1 MKGAPA
7 AQPSWV
13 TAFLDLAAPSFE
25 RGTAFWA
32 RVTGWEPSPLR
43 GEDHE
48 FGTLVPTDGDPQLKV
63 QRRGEGPTR
72 VHLDLH
78 VPDQQAAAAAAA
90 SIGARI
96 VRPAEQ
102 GYVVLESPGGL
113 PFCFVSHAAGTR
125 TRPVAWPTGHR
136 SLFDQVCLDV
146 GADEFDAE
154 VAFWAALTGW
164 EPTGSR
170 TSADFV
176 PLRRPA
182 EQPWRFL
189 LQRTHDARPQAS
201 AHLDLATD
209 DRPAEVARHVALG
222 ATALQEHTRW
232 TVMRDPGGAAYCLTD
247 RDPVTGLLAPSTG
260 A

>member
-1 MKGAPA
+1 MSVTRPF
-7 AQPSWV
+7 WV
-13 TAFLDLAAPSFE
+13 TTFLDLAAPAFS
-25 RGTAFWA
+25 RSTDFWA
-32 RVTGWEPSPLR
+32 RVTGSELSALR
-43 GEDHE
+43 GEGGE
-48 FGTLVPTDGDPQLKV
+48 FGTLVPPDGDAHLAV
-63 QRRGEGPTR
+63 QRRAEGATR
-72 VHLDLH
+72 LHLDLH
-78 VPDQQAAAAAAA
+78 VADPSAAAEGAARL
-90 SIGARI
+90 GAG
-96 VRPAEQ
+96 VRHRSEH
-102 GYVVLESPGGL
+102 GYVVLDSPGGL